1 LQEELIQSR
10 ASMEAL
16 QRSQRA
22 VAEYRDFIGRVGH
35 VKGRISIYVEA
46 IPEASVEVNELSYKA
61 RILAQAIAELEEELS
76 RDTMEDRLDSSLSV
90 ISHKLTDAGRKLD
103 LEHSE
108 SPLRFD
114 AKRLT
119 VVADT
124 SAGPVTMEMMGSGA
138 NWVGYHITAHLALH
152 EMFAEA
158 NRPVPRFL
166 FLDQPSQVYFPADRD
181 LDGQLEVGRDGATVD
196 EDRAAVIRM
205 FELIR
210 DTVTSLGG
218 RFQVII
224 TEHADPDVDWYREA
238 VVERWRDGYA
248 LIPQTWIDMI
258 ES

>member
-1 LQEELIQSR
+1 
-10 ASMEAL
+10 
-16 QRSQRA
+16 
-22 VAEYRDFIGRVGH
+22 
-35 VKGRISIYVEA
+35 
-46 IPEASVEVNELSYKA
+46 
-61 RILAQAIAELEEELS
+61 
-76 RDTMEDRLDSSLSV
+76 MEDRLDSFLSV
-90 ISHKLTDAGRKLD
+90 ISHKLTAAGRKLD

-124 SAGPVTMEMMGSGA
+124 AAGPVTMEMMGSGA
-138 NWVGYHITAHLALH
+138 NWVGYHVAAHLALH

-166 FLDQPSQVYFPADRD
+166 FLDQPSQVYFPADQD

-258 ES
+258 EN